1 MLYGTN
7 TRVKD
12 NEKARNDALAES
24 NRVYEQAM
32 ANNNTIMEKNNTYAD
47 EYLKQN
53 SEMLDAQTDLDINKI
68 NQQKQKAQSNLDKTQ
83 KDINKT
89 YINSTNKYGVEAEQR
104 AMQGISG
111 GAISMKNLTKFE
123 TQQKALGEARTNTN
137 QIMQELNNQ
146 ISQARME
153 NSSKKAGY
161 SLEVAKMKLESQI
174 DNLQRKSNLMV
185 EQLQSKQNLNSTY
198 DDMYMQIINQI
209 NAEKDREE
217 SKRQFEKQL
226 EYQKKQDK
234 ITNDYAKKELAIM
247 SNEEIV
253 NKRNQAIK
261 EANGVY
267 NQIINEQTDLI
278 DSQGTQIDDYMK
290 NSKDT
295 INQDINKNVSE
306 LQNASEQAKREQ
318 EAEKQAIMKNY
329 TNYTN
334 NVDETT
340 RIGALNS

>member
-7 TRVKD
+7 TRVKN
-12 NEKARNDALAES
+12 NEKARNNALAES

-47 EYLKQN
+47 EYLKKN

-123 TQQKALGEARTNTN
+123 TQQKSLGEARTNTN

-153 NSSKKAGY
+153 NSSKKASY

-174 DNLQRKSNLMV
+174 DNIQRKSNLMV
-185 EQLQSKQNLNSTY
+185 EQLQSKQNLNNTFDS
-198 DDMYMQIINQI
+198 MYMQIVDQI
-209 NAEKDREE
+209 NAEKDRAE

-226 EYQKKQDK
+226 AYQKKQDK
-234 ITNDYAKKELAIM
+234 ITNDYVKKELAIR
-247 SNEEIV
+247 
-253 NKRNQAIK
+253 KK
-261 EANGVY
+261 YG
-267 NQIINEQTDLI
+267 
-278 DSQGTQIDDYMK
+278 
-290 NSKDT
+290 
-295 INQDINKNVSE
+295 
-306 LQNASEQAKREQ
+306 
-318 EAEKQAIMKNY
+318 
-329 TNYTN
+329 
-334 NVDETT
+334 
-340 RIGALNS
+340 

>member
-7 TRVKD
+7 TRVKG

-47 EYLKQN
+47 EYLKKN

-89 YINSTNKYGVEAEQR
+89 YINSTNKYGIEAEQR

-111 GAISMKNLTKFE
+111 GAMSMKNLTKFE
-123 TQQKALGEARTNTN
+123 TQQKSLGEARTNTN

-174 DNLQRKSNLMV
+174 DNIQRKSNLMV
-185 EQLQSKQNLNSTY
+185 EQLQSKQNLNNTFDS
-198 DDMYMQIINQI
+198 MYMQIVDQI
-209 NAEKDREE
+209 NAEKDRAE

-226 EYQKKQDK
+226 AYQKKQDK
-234 ITNDYAKKELAIM
+234 ITNDYAKKELAIR
-247 SNEEIV
+247 
-253 NKRNQAIK
+253 KK
-261 EANGVY
+261 YG
-267 NQIINEQTDLI
+267 
-278 DSQGTQIDDYMK
+278 
-290 NSKDT
+290 
-295 INQDINKNVSE
+295 
-306 LQNASEQAKREQ
+306 
-318 EAEKQAIMKNY
+318 
-329 TNYTN
+329 
-334 NVDETT
+334 
-340 RIGALNS
+340 